1 MASAVFVTTLRL
13 PMPEPTTLLA
23 LALVLASAFA
33 HATWNLLLKQAQRQ
47 EVFVW
52 WLSAFAVIGAAP
64 IAVLLALLTDFEPV
78 GWWYVIA
85 TSLVHI
91 CYFLFLG
98 RSLAR
103 ADLSLAYPIAR
114 GFGPGLVPILAVFA
128 LGETVTAPAW
138 VGIGAIVV
146 GIYTMSWLRQL
157 RRPVGAEFAASR
169 SGITY
174 ALLTGLCIALYTLV
188 DKQGVAYVS
197 PFLYLY
203 LMTCGVAIGMLP
215 YIIRT
220 HGVTALA
227 QEWRTGYRPVM
238 AASALLFLAYGLVL
252 TAMSFTNVSYVAP
265 AREVGL
271 LVALMLGA
279 VVLKERVTGGRVIG
293 AALIVAGLVII
304 TIFR

>member
-1 MASAVFVTTLRL
+1 MLDS
-13 PMPEPTTLLA
+13 TTLLA
-23 LALVLASAFA
+23 LILASAAA
-33 HATWNLLLKQAQRQ
+33 HATWNLLLKQARRQ

-64 IAVLLALLTDFEPV
+64 IAIGLALRTTFEPV
-78 GWWYVIA
+78 GIWYVIA
-85 TSLVHI
+85 TSLIHI

-128 LGETVTAPAW
+128 LGETVTIPGW
-138 VGIGAIVV
+138 VGIGAILV
-146 GIYTMSWLRQL
+146 GIYAMSWLRQL
-157 RRPVGAEFAASR
+157 RSSSAGPGVTASK
-169 SGITY
+169 SGIAY
-174 ALLTGLCIALYTLV
+174 ALLTGICIALYTLV

-203 LMTCGVAIGMLP
+203 LMTCGVAVGMLP
-215 YIIRT
+215 YITRT
-220 HGVTALA
+220 YGLAAVA
-227 QEWRTGYRPVM
+227 QEWRNGYRPVI

-252 TAMSFTNVSYVAP
+252 TAMRIADVSYVAP

-271 LVALMLGA
+271 LFALALGA
-279 VVLKERVTGGRVIG
+279 VVLKERVTPGRVIG
-293 AALIVAGLVII
+293 AGLIVAGLVLI
-304 TIFR
+304 TIFQ

>member
-1 MASAVFVTTLRL
+1 MS
-13 PMPEPTTLLA
+13 EPTIILA

-33 HATWNLLLKQAQRQ
+33 HATWNLLLKRAQRQ

-52 WLSAFAVIGAAP
+52 WLSAFAVVGAAP

-114 GFGPGLVPILAVFA
+114 GFGPGLVPVLAVFA
-128 LGETVTAPAW
+128 LGEAVTVPAW

-157 RRPVGAEFAASR
+157 RRPFGAGFGVSR
-169 SGITY
+169 SGIIY

-220 HGVTALA
+220 YSVTALA
-227 QEWRTGYRPVM
+227 EEWRTGYIPVM

-271 LVALMLGA
+271 LFALMLGA
-279 VVLKERVTGGRVIG
+279 VVLKERVTSGRLIG
-293 AALIVAGLVII
+293 AGLIVAGLVLI
-304 TIFR
+304 TAFR